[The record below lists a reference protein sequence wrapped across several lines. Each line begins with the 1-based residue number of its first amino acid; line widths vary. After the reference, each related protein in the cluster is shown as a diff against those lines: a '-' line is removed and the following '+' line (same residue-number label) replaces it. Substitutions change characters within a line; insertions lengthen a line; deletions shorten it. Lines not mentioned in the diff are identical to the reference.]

1 MWMKTMFLKDN
12 ILKSEWN
19 NYLSLLGYWMLSLFM
34 VFAGSFMPFSSVVH
48 TFLLIDSIVHLILY
62 SILAFIP
69 MILLQNRKTALLL
82 SLAMTPVGYLL
93 EWLHIVVTADS
104 FSAINVF
111 ANNTGVFAG
120 MITGFIVR
128 LKNHYSQEENR

>member
-1 MWMKTMFLKDN
+1 MFFKDN

-19 NYLSLLGYWMLSLFM
+19 NYLTLLGYWILLLFM
-34 VFAGSFMPFSSVVH
+34 VFAGSFMPFSSILHYV
-48 TFLLIDSIVHLILY
+48 FLIDTIAHLILF

-69 MILLQNRKTALLL
+69 MILMQNRKAALLI

-93 EWLHIVVTADS
+93 EWLHIVVTDES

-111 ANNTGVFAG
+111 ANNAGVFAG